1 MTVTKIGKRI
11 GMRKNIREILAH
23 PKKVRAKSIRL
34 LVLFPKALVK
44 LQAQFGMMSQNVTSW
59 NVNDVTFV
67 IALY

>member
-1 MTVTKIGKRI
+1 
-11 GMRKNIREILAH
+11 MRKNIREILAH

-34 LVLFPKALVK
+34 LVLFPKALEK

>member
-1 MTVTKIGKRI
+1 
-11 GMRKNIREILAH
+11 MRKNIREILAH